1 MSLDP
6 ARCCIRWHGMLTKKT
21 TVLATLRRRALLR
34 VAVSGNSHSTTHQDS
49 APVAPKSLTMN
60 PHLCEPHSGT
70 HNHTPGHSQRV
81 HAGKLQLHRPLFMEI
96 WYLHTVWTGS
106 PHKRQPEVS
115 TFGCTRRA
123 YLQRE
128 RRLGRVAARLVRER
142 LHEAVE
148 GRHRAGDAPEG
159 AAGALLI

>member
-6 ARCCIRWHGMLTKKT
+6 ARCCIRRHGMLTKKT

-34 VAVSGNSHSTTHQDS
+34 VAVSGNSHSTTQRLGSSSTKVANHEPS
-49 APVAPKSLTMN
+49 SMRAPFW
-60 PHLCEPHSGT
+60 
-70 HNHTPGHSQRV
+70 HSQSHSRPQSTCPCGEITITSSAVRGDLVLAHRMDRV
-81 HAGKLQLHRPLFMEI
+81 ASQTAAK
-96 WYLHTVWTGS
+96 
-106 PHKRQPEVS
+106 VS